1 MQDSPLSFSLLTLAI
16 ATASLSA
23 KAETYQIDNG
33 PKVWENVVIA
43 DGLNITGELATPAA
57 ALTLKPGTHVQG
69 DLVIDASINTT
80 GTENSQERYSR
91 PLTLGEGLIAF
102 SDEVRIDGGLI
113 NSGDLIANGLSAVG
127 IYGRN
132 LSIDGTL
139 SNTGLISVRDTY
151 ILNAQG
157 HLLGD
162 AMPAGISLS
171 ETHLGSLSNSGRIEV
186 ISADVGRG
194 IELVRT
200 PLAGA
205 LENTS
210 SGSIEVTGDEV
221 HAIAVNFKSDLAEL
235 INAGTVRAT
244 GIKSRDDSR
253 NLSEA
258 NGITVGDSIVRGRL
272 LNSGSITVS
281 GYEATGI
288 DLITYG
294 SDGDRARIDGD
305 LINSGTIDV
314 TAVAETG
321 ATARAIDISNATIG
335 GKLNNSGSIT
345 ASGADSVGIY
355 VEKSRIAGDIFNSGT
370 IKGDRAGIYLSSMD
384 SNSNLPGY
392 SPFSIIYQNGGL
404 IEGGEYAI
412 YSDTQNNDSRLIWGG
427 GSIKGNIHGISYIDV
442 VGDATFEGDHLY
454 DGGDYGGVDIYNADD
469 SPLGRPGKLTLLKP
483 HVTLDGYL
491 EMNRGTVLQLNLSD
505 ATDPNRAILKVRDE
519 AYFSE
524 ESSIALRPTSEAFRA
539 AGKEYKLVH
548 ADGGIEYDGDRSLVV
563 SSSPLLTVDSSRIT
577 STEVL
582 ATVSSVSGQQAG
594 EIIGQAGSSPNARRA
609 FQPFYASVMP
619 QLDSSDP
626 VFQAFANADEAE
638 LAALSEQLTPHVDG
652 AAQAAANAVQN
663 LVSGAVS
670 SRTSSLRGASSG
682 SAFSETGFWVQGH
695 DSDLRQGRRS
705 GIAGYDADSRG
716 LSLGLDGKL
725 DEQWTLGV
733 AYSNL
738 DTRVSG
744 RTGNKSEIDSQVL
757 TLYSGFEQGPV
768 FVDTSLSYGFNDNTS
783 KRNIAGTRAKG
794 DFDSQSLALNLEAG
808 YGLHAGGVT
817 LEPRVATRYSRLDID
832 SYREKGSSAALAV
845 SSQRYEAIELGAGAR
860 LASQF
865 SVGQGSLEPE
875 LKLMAYHDFA
885 ADRAGSTSSF
895 VLGGSSFVTHGA
907 SPARDSYEASLGVN
921 YRLGALSL
929 GAGYEHVG
937 RSGFDADTL
946 RAKVRYDF

>member
-1 MQDSPLSFSLLTLAI
+1 MPTKPLTRSILALAI
-16 ATASLSA
+16 SAASLSA
-23 KAETYQIDNG
+23 QAETYEIENG
-33 PKVWENVVIA
+33 PKTWN
-43 DGLNITGELATPAA
+43 NQT
-57 ALTLKPGTHVQG
+57 
-69 DLVIDASINTT
+69 
-80 GTENSQERYSR
+80 
-91 PLTLGEGLIAF
+91 
-102 SDEVRIDGGLI
+102 
-113 NSGDLIANGLSAVG
+113 IANGLSVTGSNSLSEDAIVLNGNTRIQGDLQVSADITTTAGSPTAVA
-127 IYGRN
+127 
-132 LSIDGTL
+132 L
-139 SNTGLISVRDTY
+139 SNTNIDGGILNSGKLQITASDTNTGGANTPAGLGLNSVTTGSNLKNTGTIEVSSLDQADGIRIGNSTLGGGLENDNSISVSGDY
-151 ILNAQG
+151 IRGIAVYAGSELNG
-157 HLLGD
+157 
-162 AMPAGISLS
+162 
-171 ETHLGSLSNSGRIEV
+171 LSNNGTI
-186 ISADVGRG
+186 
-194 IELVRT
+194 
-200 PLAGA
+200 
-205 LENTS
+205 
-210 SGSIEVTGDEV
+210 
-221 HAIAVNFKSDLAEL
+221 KAE
-235 INAGTVRAT
+235 
-244 GIKSRDDSR
+244 GIKAPGDQT

-258 NGITVGDSIVRGRL
+258 EGITVDTSVINGNL
-272 LNSGSITVS
+272 TNSGQVS
-281 GYEATGI
+281 VSAYEASGI
-288 DLITYG
+288 AIHAYDG
-294 SDGDRARIDGD
+294 SPQLARIDGD

-314 TAVAETG
+314 TAVGGQG
-321 ATARAIDISNATIG
+321 AKAAGIAVSHAQISG
-335 GKLNNSGSIT
+335 VLNNSGAIT
-345 ASGADSVGIY
+345 ASGTDSVGIY
-355 VEKSRIAGDIFNSGT
+355 IENGRIAGDIVNSGT
-370 IKGDRAGIYLSSMD
+370 IKGDRAGIYLSSID

-392 SPFSIIYQNGGL
+392 APFSIIYQNGGL

-412 YSDTQNNDSRLIWGG
+412 YSDTENNDSRLIWGG
-427 GSIKGNIHGISYIDV
+427 GSIKGNIHGISYVDI

-469 SPLGRPGKLTLLKP
+469 SPLGRPGKLTLVKP

-505 ATDPNRAILKVRDE
+505 ATDPEKAILKVKDE

-539 AGKEYKLVH
+539 AGKEYKLVQ
-548 ADGGIEYDGDRSLVV
+548 ADGGIEYDGDRGLVV
-563 SSSPLLTVDSSRIT
+563 SSSPLLTVNSSRIT
-577 STEVL
+577 NTEVL
-582 ATVSSVSGQQAG
+582 ATVTSVSDQQAG
-594 EIIGQAGSSPNARRA
+594 EIIDQAGSSSNASRA
-609 FQPFYASVMP
+609 FQPFYANVMP
-619 QLDSSDP
+619 QLDSNDP
-626 VFQAFANADEAE
+626 VFQAFANADEAQ
-638 LAALSEQLTPHVDG
+638 LAALSEQLTPQVDG
-652 AAQAAANAVQN
+652 AAQAAAKAVQN
-663 LVSGAVS
+663 LIGGAVS

-716 LSLGLDGKL
+716 LSLGIDGKL

-808 YGLHAGGVT
+808 YGLHAGSVT

-865 SVGQGSLEPE
+865 SVGQGTLEPE

-885 ADRAGSTSSF
+885 ADRASSTSSF